1 MADSIWDPDMPHEG
15 YEEIRKLYVNV
26 ITEGRDQRVKVMN
39 APRLGG
45 SENGGSQVG
54 EMPQFLTN

>member
-1 MADSIWDPDMPHEG
+1 MPHEG